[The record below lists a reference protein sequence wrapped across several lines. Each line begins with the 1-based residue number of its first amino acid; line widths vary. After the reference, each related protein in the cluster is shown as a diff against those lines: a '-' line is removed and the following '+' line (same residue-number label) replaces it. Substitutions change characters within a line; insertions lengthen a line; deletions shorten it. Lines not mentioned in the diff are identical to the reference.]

1 MNFSQNFTYAPNDR
15 EVLEDGEY
23 LARITFTKENANI
36 PGALDIFFAFPGHM
50 ASCEPN
56 KMTIFSRPVLG
67 TVKKNGEKVT
77 EDDCKK
83 WDFNFSRFID
93 AFKIDKNYLDNQ
105 ATWMNKQ
112 GWVTVKSRENSQY
125 KNIFIAFNQH
135 EKKDETVPNAVN
147 ALADAVGGT
156 VTKDDGKYKKPAEN
170 ISAENF
176 QEDIF

>member
-1 MNFSQNFTYAPNDR
+1 
-15 EVLEDGEY
+15 
-23 LARITFTKENANI
+23 
-36 PGALDIFFAFPGHM
+36 
-50 ASCEPN
+50 
-56 KMTIFSRPVLG
+56 
-67 TVKKNGEKVT
+67 
-77 EDDCKK
+77 
-83 WDFNFSRFID
+83 
-93 AFKIDKNYLDNQ
+93 
-105 ATWMNKQ
+105 MNKQ

-135 EKKDETVPNAVN
+135 EKKDETVSNAVN